1 MNILKKKLNYED
13 GIYKY
18 EVTDLIAKKIIN
30 FYDQHPFPN
39 YKNENITDLIYNTKN
54 NIFINELKKFVLKKV
69 AEFEV
74 GPHNYLIYL
83 PQSPIVNFLL
93 LMQR

>member
-18 EVTDLIAKKIIN
+18 EVTDLIAKIIN

-39 YKNENITDLIYNTKN
+39 YKKTKYYRFN
-54 NIFINELKKFVLKKV
+54 LQYKK
-69 AEFEV
+69 
-74 GPHNYLIYL
+74 
-83 PQSPIVNFLL
+83 
-93 LMQR
+93 

>member
-39 YKNENITDLIYNTKN
+39 YKKNENITDLIYNTKN
-54 NIFINELKKFVLKKV
+54 NIFINELKKFVLKKKKK
-69 AEFEV
+69 
-74 GPHNYLIYL
+74 
-83 PQSPIVNFLL
+83 
-93 LMQR
+93 